1 MILEVY
7 FLKTAM
13 RSLKI
18 LFVSTSVGALSTGL
32 GGGVELTLKN
42 LAIAL
47 FAKGHSITVVAPEGS
62 KLEGFSIVE
71 IPGNLQVIA
80 QSQGRDAPI
89 AMPANSVLANMW
101 EYARTVQDHYDVV
114 VNFAY
119 DWLPFYLTP
128 FFTTPIAHLVSMG
141 SLSEA
146 MDNAIIS
153 VAQSFSHRIAVHS
166 RAQADSFE
174 RRLDKATN
182 LQNGFDLS
190 AYSFCDEPAD
200 YFAFVG
206 RIAPEKGLEDA
217 VAATI
222 AAAVPLKI
230 WGVIHDPV
238 YWDKIQADYPAATI
252 AYEGFLPTDELSQA
266 LSRAKALIMTPK
278 WVEAFGNVAIEAL
291 ACGVPV
297 IAYRRGGPS
306 EIVKSGETGFLVMPD
321 DVQGLVE
328 AIGRIEKIKRSA
340 CREDAEARYSLEAM
354 GDRAETWLGKVVG
367 SEK

>member
-1 MILEVY
+1 
-7 FLKTAM
+7 M

-47 FAKGHSITVVAPEGS
+47 SAKGHSVTVVAPDGS
-62 KLEGFSIVE
+62 ILVGFSIVE
-71 IPGNLQVIA
+71 IPGILQVIA
-80 QSQGRDAPI
+80 QSQGREATI
-89 AMPANSVLANMW
+89 EMPANSVLANMW
-101 EYARTVQDHYDVV
+101 EYARTVQENYDVIL
-114 VNFAY
+114 NFAY

-141 SLSEA
+141 SLSDA
-146 MDNAIIS
+146 MDQAIVS
-153 VAQSFSHRIAVHS
+153 VAHSFVNRIAVHS
-166 RAQADSFE
+166 NAQAESFE
-174 RRLDKATN
+174 RGLNKAQV
-182 LQNGFDLS
+182 LQNGFDMRE
-190 AYSFCDEPAD
+190 YTFCDSPAD

-217 VAATI
+217 VAAAI
-222 AAAVPLKI
+222 EAGVRLKI
-230 WGVIHDPV
+230 WGLIHDQA
-238 YWDKIQADYPAATI
+238 YWDKIQSDFPNASI
-252 AYEGFLPTDELSQA
+252 EYEGFLPTDELGRA

-306 EIVKSGETGFLVMPD
+306 EIVRSGENGFLVTPD
-321 DVQGLVE
+321 DVAGIVA
-328 AIGRIEKIKRSA
+328 AIGRIDTIKRSA
-340 CREDAEARYSLEAM
+340 CRADAEERYSLEAM
-354 GDRAETWLGKVVG
+354 GDRAEAWLGKVV
-367 SEK
+367 SVEN